1 MTTATNGTT
10 QKKRRRDNNGF
21 LPDTS
26 EALGGIEG
34 ASRVNGAKPD
44 GSYFEHSSGEN
55 FSEQPNGGDSGSGK
69 ILARLKQLESEYLSY
84 VGEHQQ
90 RLEARLDESKQRE
103 VKFKQA
109 IRELEQEIQ
118 SLMSGNSE

>member
-21 LPDTS
+21 LPNTA
-26 EALGGIEG
+26 EALGGAESTGGI
-34 ASRVNGAKPD
+34 NGTQPD
-44 GSYFEHSSGEN
+44 GSDFEHSPGQN
-55 FSEQPNGGDSGSGK
+55 FSQQPNGGNSSFGK
-69 ILARLKQLESEYLSY
+69 ILTRLKQLESEYLSY
-84 VGEHQQ
+84 VGEHQE
-90 RLEARLDESKQRE
+90 RLEARLDESKQKE
-103 VKFKQA
+103 VKFRQA

>member
-21 LPDTS
+21 LPNTS
-26 EALGGIEG
+26 EALGGTEG
-34 ASRVNGAKPD
+34 TGRVNGTQPD
-44 GSYFEHSSGEN
+44 GSYIEHSPGQN
-55 FSEQPNGGDSGSGK
+55 FSQQPNGGNCGSGK
-69 ILARLKQLESEYLSY
+69 ILARLKQLESEHLSY